1 MRQWACVVALLFG
14 FAGDGYVWSARVRLP
29 TAIVRELEPLS
40 RGRRTVQTPDW
51 WRR

>member
-1 MRQWACVVALLFG
+1 MRQWACVVTLLLG
-14 FAGDGYVWSARVRLP
+14 FASDGYVWSANARLP
-29 TAIVRELEPLS
+29 IAIVRQIDVS

>member
-1 MRQWACVVALLFG
+1 MRQWACVVALLLG
-14 FAGDGYVWSARVRLP
+14 FAGDGYVWSARARLP
-29 TAIVRELEPLS
+29 IAIVRQIDIP

>member
-1 MRQWACVVALLFG
+1 MRQWACVVALLLG
-14 FAGDGYVWSARVRLP
+14 FAGDGYVWSARARLP
-29 TAIVRELEPLS
+29 IAIVRQIDMP